1 MGEKSAAFKSWFANR
16 KNWNKVVLPLAII
29 LAIFVAGQF
38 IDIHRYLQVVQGWI
52 WGLGIWGPVIYGA
65 IYVGAMLMMLPGT
78 PFTITAALLF
88 GTLWG
93 FVTMLLA
100 TTLAAVIAFLMAR
113 YAARAHIEERF
124 QDQEHFQKAKRWV
137 EKNQWLAIPFV
148 RIMPFFPFA
157 MNNYALGLTRIG
169 FGSFLFFSEVVFAPM
184 TAALVFAASALYEA
198 TVRGEISWWLI
209 LGSMGAGV
217 VVLGFGLAGKKVFEE
232 TTEE

>member
-1 MGEKSAAFKSWFANR
+1 MSEKRAAFKAWFANK
-16 KNWNKVVLPLAII
+16 KNWKKVVLPLGVI
-29 LAIFVAGQF
+29 LAVFLAGQF
-38 IDIHRYLQVVQGWI
+38 IDMHEYLQVMQRWI
-52 WGLGIWGPVIYGA
+52 WGLGLWGPVIYGA

-100 TTLAAVIAFLMAR
+100 TTVAAVMGFLMAR
-113 YAARAHIEERF
+113 YAVRAQIEQRF
-124 QDQEHFQKAKRWV
+124 QNQEGFQKAKGWV
-137 EKNQWLAIPFV
+137 EKNHWLAIPFL

-169 FGSFLFFSEVVFAPM
+169 FGSFLIFSEVVFAPM
-184 TAALVFAASALYEA
+184 TATLIFAASALYEA
-198 TVRGEISWWLI
+198 MVRGEISWWLI
-209 LGSMGAGV
+209 LGSMGAGA

-232 TTEE
+232 KTDE